1 MLNEMTVDS
10 SYSYLSQA
18 ITQCEQ
24 AIETKPDDPEK
35 WKTTFQDLGNLLQ
48 GRAEFERS
56 MVWHSLA
63 LDSQPNLAEVYCQLG
78 ELHILEKN
86 WSAALTSF
94 HNALEY
100 LPNSAR
106 IYSSLAQIN
115 NQLQRKAAEIDCW
128 YKATQL
134 EPKLVNNNGY
144 YKLAKALQQVGKI
157 DEAVEC
163 YQKAIAGGEGI
174 VAAFF
179 DLGEIYLKQRKLKEA
194 RAIYERIL
202 AAEPTEARASYKLGT
217 IHLQQRSFEQA
228 IEYFRQTIK
237 NAPDFPWAYRDL
249 VKTFLILQKWDEAI
263 STCYAIL
270 NLVEEYPWV
279 YSYLGNA
286 LREKGRLPQAAGNFQ
301 KACEH
306 RGWKRCVLNDYF
318 FTSDVFTHRI
328 SMWAKHFKPLK
339 GAIAVLEVGCYQG
352 MSACWILDEML
363 SNRESTLTC
372 IDSNF
377 EPQFKQNIFKT
388 GSESKVTFLEGNIHQ
403 LMADCTPNSF
413 DLINLQDRCKLSQ
426 HVEENTRL
434 AWELLKPGGFMVF
447 SSYGW
452 LNLSD
457 VRQNPKVGIDRFLDS
472 VKDRWQLVHLY
483 SQMFQLIIRKL

>member
-1 MLNEMTVDS
+1 MDS
-10 SYSYLSQA
+10 SYLSQA

-24 AIETKPDDPEK
+24 ALEVEPDDPQK
-35 WKTTFQDLGNLLQ
+35 WKTAFQNLGNLLQ
-48 GRAEFERS
+48 GRADFDRS
-56 MVWHSLA
+56 IVWHSLA
-63 LDSQPNLAEVYCQLG
+63 LDSQPKLGEVYCQLG
-78 ELHILEKN
+78 ELHILENN
-86 WSAALTSF
+86 WSAALASF
-94 HNALEY
+94 EKALKY
-100 LPNSAR
+100 VPNSAR

-115 NQLQRKAAEIDCW
+115 NQLKRKEAEIDCW

-134 EPKLVNNNGY
+134 DPNLVNNNGY
-144 YKLAKALQQVGKI
+144 YKLAKALQQVKRI

-163 YQKAIAGGEGI
+163 YQRATAGGEGI

-179 DLGEIYLKQRKLKEA
+179 DLGEIYLKQRKLDEA

-202 AAEPTEARASYKLGT
+202 AAEPTEARARYKLGT
-217 IHLQQRSFEQA
+217 IHLQQSSFEQA
-228 IEYFRQTIK
+228 IDCFRQTIK

-270 NLVEEYPWV
+270 NMVEEYPWV
-279 YSYLGNA
+279 YSHLGNA
-286 LREKGRLPQAAGNFQ
+286 LREKGRLPQAAANFQ

-306 RGWKRCVLNDYF
+306 RGWKQCVFNDYF
-318 FTSDVFTHRI
+318 FTSDVFSHRI
-328 SMWAKHFKPLK
+328 PMWTKHLKPLK
-339 GAIAVLEVGCYQG
+339 DRAIAVLEVGCYQG

-363 SNRESTLTC
+363 SHDSSTLTC

-377 EPQFKQNIFKT
+377 EPDFKKNIFKT

-403 LMADCTPNSF
+403 LMANCTPNSF

-426 HVEENTRL
+426 YVEKNTRL
-434 AWELLKPGGFMVF
+434 AWDLLKSGGFIVF

-452 LNLSD
+452 RNPRD
-457 VRQNPKVGIDRFLDS
+457 VRQNPQIGIDRFLNS
-472 VKDRWQLVHLY
+472 VKDRWQLVHL
-483 SQMFQLIIRKL
+483 SAPTFQLIIRKL